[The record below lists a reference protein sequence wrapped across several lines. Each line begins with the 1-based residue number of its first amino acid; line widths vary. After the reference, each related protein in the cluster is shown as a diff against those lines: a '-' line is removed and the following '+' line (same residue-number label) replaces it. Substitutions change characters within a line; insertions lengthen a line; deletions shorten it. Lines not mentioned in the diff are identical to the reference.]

1 MLTMVFYVLGWYWP
15 ECSTD
20 DRRADSRQKKD
31 CRQNH
36 QEPFRY
42 LYRPVETTS
51 GMFTNALQYTIEA
64 TIHLLVLFVFWI
76 SLD

>member
-1 MLTMVFYVLGWYWP
+1 MLTMLFYVLGWYWP
-15 ECSTD
+15 ECSPD

-51 GMFTNALQYTIEA
+51 GMFTNGLQYT
-64 TIHLLVLFVFWI
+64 VFSWQYQI
-76 SLD
+76 